1 MKMTLNASLLP
12 YPTIG
17 DAQVRTSDNSLHY
30 CKAAGIWTSIT
41 GGAGIPQGAVLPPAP
56 VVNDLYLLTTT
67 DTFYYCKGAGV
78 WTATGGGGAP
88 GGGAGAVQY
97 NNGLG
102 GFGGDETK
110 LLWTNSPDRLTI
122 SKWDG
127 GFPMPAAVVDSN
139 CIISLSTNG
148 NATNFWFVVPA
159 GGTNAT
165 FGFNTGGSDFKHG
178 MTYVIPE
185 NKLVL
190 TSQGAAGAPSD
201 GLYVDGFDNVSIG
214 YILSIPTKL
223 YVGGTF
229 WVTGEARHGAA
240 VDYKVDF
247 IGVNTTLDATH
258 HIVVCRNPLTL
269 KLPPVA
275 SCVGREYI
283 IKILVAFGP
292 VTVETDNPGE
302 FIDGAWQYFVSP
314 NYKSVTIVSDGA
326 EWIITAVV

>member
-1 MKMTLNASLLP
+1 MKMTLSASLLP

-17 DAQVRTSDNSLHY
+17 DAQVRTTDNSLHY
-30 CKAAGIWTSIT
+30 CKADGVWTSIT
-41 GGAGIPQGAVLPPAP
+41 GGSGIVLGAVLPLVPA
-56 VVNDLYLLTTT
+56 VNDVFILTTDST
-67 DTFYYCKGAGV
+67 LHYCNAPGI
-78 WTATGGGGAP
+78 WTSLAGGGAP
-88 GGGAGAVQY
+88 GGGLGAVQI
-97 NNGLG
+97 NDGAG
-102 GFGGDETK
+102 GFYGDETR
-110 LLWTNSPDRLTI
+110 LLWTTAPDRLTI

-127 GFPMPAAVVDSN
+127 GFPMPAPVIDSN
-139 CIISLSTNG
+139 CILSLATTG
-148 NATNFWFVVPA
+148 NATNFWFAVPA
-159 GGTNAT
+159 LGSNAT
-165 FGFNTGGSDFKHG
+165 FGFTTGGADFKHG

-190 TSQGAAGAPSD
+190 TSQGAMGAPSD
-201 GLYVDGFDNVSIG
+201 GLYVDGSDNVSIG

-229 WVTGEARHGAA
+229 WVTGEARHDAA
-240 VDYKVDF
+240 VDYKVEF

-326 EWIITAVV
+326 EWMITAVV

>member
-1 MKMTLNASLLP
+1 MKMTLSASLLP

-30 CKAAGIWTSIT
+30 CKADGVWTSIT
-41 GGAGIPQGAVLPPAP
+41 GGAGITQGAALPPAP
-56 VVNDLYLLTTT
+56 VVTDLYLLTTT
-67 DTFYYCKGAGV
+67 DTLYYCKTAGI
-78 WTATGGGGAP
+78 WTSTGGGGAP
-88 GGGAGAVQY
+88 GGGLGAVQI
-97 NNGLG
+97 NDGAG
-102 GFGGDETK
+102 GFYGDETR
-110 LLWTNSPDRLTI
+110 LLWTTAPDRLTI

-201 GLYVDGFDNVSIG
+201 GLYVDGFDNVSVG

-229 WVTGEARHGAA
+229 WVTGEARLGAA
-240 VDYKVDF
+240 VDYTTYEDF
-247 IGVNTTLDATH
+247 NDLVLDATH
-258 HIVVCRNPLTL
+258 HVVLCTGAGQNVT
-269 KLPPVA
+269 LPPVA
-275 SCVGREYI
+275 SCPGREYI
-283 IKILVAFGP
+283 IKRLLGW
-292 VTVETDNPGE
+292 VTVHTNNPAE
-302 FIDGAWQYFVSP
+302 RIDASNTYNLVNQFSCL
-314 NYKSVTIVSDGA
+314 TIVSDGTRWNA
-326 EWIITAVV
+326 TAVIL